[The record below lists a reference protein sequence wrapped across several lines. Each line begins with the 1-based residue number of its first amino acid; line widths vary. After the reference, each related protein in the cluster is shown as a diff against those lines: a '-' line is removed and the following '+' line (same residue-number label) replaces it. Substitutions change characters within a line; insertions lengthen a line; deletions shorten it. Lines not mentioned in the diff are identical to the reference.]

1 MRFTVRR
8 PPIGEVSTCG
18 HRPSGGDVLCS
29 VDVGVAPAGSAGLA
43 LEHRLALA
51 VAGSDVSARRA
62 SLRRIGGRDLLDP
75 TVGLVLQARGEQ
87 PPTAAT
93 DRPVQS
99 ALLSNTHTRLLDSSP
114 RSAGHRPH
122 VEGFDPDRVEAARN
136 FSGGFLDPVLAPVG
150 LTGLQF
156 RDRSFRL
163 RAPVGATLGSGEP
176 LCQHRQPRGLT
187 CGKTG
192 CVQQF
197 AGRQRRRYGNPTVD
211 AHHASI
217 TWTGDRSGDVG
228 EHDVPAAGPITGHPV
243 GLDTCRHRPRQP
255 KPQPAHLG
263 HPHPTKAAVEPHN
276 VMWFDR
282 DLPKP
287 FMHTSFAPRRATMG
301 TGEEVLHGLREIPQ
315 RLLLHRLTPGT
326 KPPILERAVVNCAA
340 CSTWPGALRPGCQCC
355 CCSTAR
361 FHTYRASRQCAS
373 KTSSCSGVGNS
384 RNRDMSAP

>member
-43 LEHRLALA
+43 LENRLALA
-51 VAGSDVSARRA
+51 VAGSDVPARRA

-156 RDRSFRL
+156 RDRRFVRARRL
-163 RAPVGATLGSGEP
+163 EPRLARAS
-176 LCQHRQPRGLT
+176 R
-187 CGKTG
+187 
-192 CVQQF
+192 
-197 AGRQRRRYGNPTVD
+197 
-211 AHHASI
+211 
-217 TWTGDRSGDVG
+217 
-228 EHDVPAAGPITGHPV
+228 
-243 GLDTCRHRPRQP
+243 
-255 KPQPAHLG
+255 
-263 HPHPTKAAVEPHN
+263 
-276 VMWFDR
+276 
-282 DLPKP
+282 
-287 FMHTSFAPRRATMG
+287 
-301 TGEEVLHGLREIPQ
+301 
-315 RLLLHRLTPGT
+315 
-326 KPPILERAVVNCAA
+326 
-340 CSTWPGALRPGCQCC
+340 
-355 CCSTAR
+355 CCSTFNRLASPAVRLGACSSSPVDSAADTATPRSMPTTLPSRAR
-361 FHTYRASRQCAS
+361 RSESGMWANATCQRPARSRV
-373 KTSSCSGVGNS
+373 T
-384 RNRDMSAP
+384 R